1 MTKNQYEPYDEIA
14 PIYDHWQA
22 SFDKPYHDI
31 VCKLIRKEI
40 RRYRILPDTFLDL
53 ACGTGNTALFMTELG
68 WEVTGVDSSKKML
81 ERAQQKAK
89 QNKNKVRFLQQRL
102 QDLSLGATY
111 QMAGSFYDSLN
122 HITSKRTLLNA
133 LKRIRNHLDPGCLFF
148 FDTNT
153 LSCYRELWNTTS
165 VGHEDNYTLIMQNT
179 FNEST
184 GRAVSNVTIFTRGGT
199 RSLYEKRTVN
209 VQERYYTDD
218 QMKHVCTRAGF
229 EVLRQE
235 PLYLFKINEPDPYKN
250 WWVCRAV

>member
-1 MTKNQYEPYDEIA
+1 MSKNQYEPYDEIA

-22 SFDKPYHDI
+22 SFDKPYRDI

-40 RRYRILPDTFLDL
+40 RRYRIQPNTFLDL
-53 ACGTGNTALFMTELG
+53 ACGTGDTALFMAELG

-81 ERAQQKAK
+81 EWAEQKAK
-89 QNKNKVRFLQQRL
+89 RQKKQVQLFQQRL
-102 QDLSLGATY
+102 QDLSLHATY
-111 QMAGSFYDSLN
+111 HMAGSFYDSLN

-133 LKRIRNHLDPGCLFF
+133 LKRVRNHLYPGSLLL

-153 LSCYRELWNTTS
+153 LSCYRELWNTMS
-165 VGHEDNYTLIMQNT
+165 VGHEDDYTLIMQNT

-184 GRAVSNVTIFTRGGT
+184 GRAVSNVTIFTRET
-199 RSLYEKRTVN
+199 TSLYEKKTVN

-218 QMKHVCTRAGF
+218 EMKHVCTRAGF

-235 PLYLFKINEPDPYKN
+235 PLYLFKFNEPDPYKN
-250 WWVCRAV
+250 WWVCRTV

>member
-1 MTKNQYEPYDEIA
+1 MSKNQYEPYDEIA
-14 PIYDHWQA
+14 SIYDHWQA

-40 RRYRILPDTFLDL
+40 RRYRIKPNTFLDL
-53 ACGTGNTALFMTELG
+53 ACGTGDTALFMIDLG

-81 ERAQQKAK
+81 EWSEHKAK
-89 QNKNKVRFLQQRL
+89 RQKKQVQLFQQRI
-102 QDLSLGATY
+102 QDLSLHATY
-111 QMAGSFYDSLN
+111 HMAGSFYDSLN

-133 LKRIRNHLDPGCLFF
+133 LKRVRNHLYPGCLLL

-184 GRAVSNVTIFTRGGT
+184 GRAVSNVTIFTRET
-199 RSLYEKRTVN
+199 TSLYEKRTVN

-218 QMKHVCTRAGF
+218 EMKHVCTRAGF
-229 EVLRQE
+229 EVVRLE
-235 PLYLFKINEPDPYKN
+235 PLYLFKFNEPDPYKN